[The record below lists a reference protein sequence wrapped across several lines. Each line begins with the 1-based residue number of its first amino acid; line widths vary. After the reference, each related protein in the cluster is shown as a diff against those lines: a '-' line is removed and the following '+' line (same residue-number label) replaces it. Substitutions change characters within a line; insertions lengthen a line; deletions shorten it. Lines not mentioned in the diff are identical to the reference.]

1 MIKFK
6 PKTLFLRLDVVAAF
20 VKQILNSQFRAVVM
34 VIERLSRQFK
44 NNNEQQAL
52 FTFRFRIIIVT
63 EGSFSLTVS
72 YMQCNERKT
81 KNTLQVMK
89 CLASK

>member
-20 VKQILNSQFRAVVM
+20 VKQILNSQLHAVVM

-44 NNNEQQAL
+44 NNN
-52 FTFRFRIIIVT
+52 
-63 EGSFSLTVS
+63 
-72 YMQCNERKT
+72 
-81 KNTLQVMK
+81 
-89 CLASK
+89 